1 MNNDS
6 IVKLELNKILAIC
19 SSYAV
24 LSFAR
29 DEIVSLTPTG
39 ELNEVRAR
47 LALTSECDRLLFKL
61 GVGKPEFFPDVT
73 GELVRASKGS
83 VLSCRELMDVNC
95 LLRSARSAY
104 NAISGADDDCVNGMK
119 ELAAKLCFDENLEND
134 IADKIISDEQVSD
147 HASEA
152 LYSIRLKIK
161 ALNEKIRASLSEY
174 ASGKDK
180 EYLQEGIVTIR
191 NDRYVVPV
199 KSEYKSKVKGFIHDR
214 SQSGATFFI
223 EPEYIFNLNNELI
236 ALTIDEKEEVERIL
250 KALSAR
256 VGAMREK
263 LEADVKVL
271 TKMDVY
277 FAMAEYGYSIKATC
291 PRVNKRGVIDIIKG
305 RHPLIDKDKVVPVS
319 VSLGRKYSYL
329 LLSGA
334 NTGGKTVTLK
344 MVGLF
349 CLMAECGLF
358 IPAAAGSEVCAFSK
372 VFCDVGDSQSI
383 EESLSTFSS
392 HMTNVVSICKEADCD
407 SLVLIDELGGG
418 TNPDEGQAIARAVC
432 EHLVNLNSH
441 GIVTTH
447 FTALKEF
454 AYSLK
459 GMENA
464 AMQFDGATLKP
475 LYSIKIGLVG
485 ASNALAIS
493 RRLGMPADILNKA
506 EEYLSDEGRA
516 YDNILKRAEESRK
529 AFDEARA
536 EAEKSEREWRER
548 SEEAGKNLAALEKER
563 KSLAVSA
570 RAETRRIVGERAARA
585 EELLAEMEE
594 IFEKE
599 EISQT
604 DLIRARTL
612 KNKLEDEAYILDG
625 ESVSVTEV
633 PVDPDKLKVGEKVF
647 VESLQSVGTVLSYNK
662 IKGEAEVLCG
672 NVKMHVK
679 VSLLKYAPQPPRE
692 KSVNKKANKS
702 LKNVKVNRKFAPSA
716 PELEINVIG
725 MTVEEALYEV
735 ENFLDKAIIDNL
747 EQVKIIHGMGT
758 GKLRSA
764 IAQRLKGHRG
774 VKEFRLGAY
783 GEGESGV
790 TIVTLK

>member
-1 MNNDS
+1 MNEDS
-6 IVKLELNKILAIC
+6 IVKLELNKILALC
-19 SSYAV
+19 ASFAV
-24 LSFAR
+24 LNSSKDA
-29 DEIVSLTPTG
+29 IISLKPTG
-39 ELNEVRAR
+39 ELKEVRAR

-61 GVGKPEFFPDVT
+61 GVGKVEYFPDVT
-73 GELVRASKGS
+73 DNLIRASKGAA
-83 VLSCRELMDVNC
+83 LSCGELLDVNC

-104 NAISGADDDCVNGMK
+104 QSISGVDDGEVSGMK
-119 ELAAKLCFDENLEND
+119 ELASKLYFDENLEED
-134 IADKIISDEQVSD
+134 IQSKIISSEQVSD
-147 HASEA
+147 YASDA
-152 LYSIRLKIK
+152 LFSIRSRIK
-161 ALNEKIRASLSEY
+161 NLNEKIRASLSEY

-191 NDRYVVPV
+191 NDRYVIPV
-199 KSEYKSKVKGFIHDR
+199 KAEYKGRVKGFVHDR

-223 EPEYIFNLNNELI
+223 EPEYILNLNNELI
-236 ALTIDEKEEVERIL
+236 ALSIDEKEEVERIL

-256 VGAMREK
+256 VGAMRER
-263 LEADVKVL
+263 LEADAEVL
-271 TKMDVY
+271 TQMDTY
-277 FAMAEYGYSIKATC
+277 FARAEYGYSIKATC
-291 PRVNKRGVIDIIKG
+291 PQVNKRGYIDIIKG

-319 VSLGRKYSYL
+319 VQLGKDYTYL

-358 IPAAAGSEVCAFSK
+358 IPAASGSEVCAFSK

-392 HMTNVVSICKEADCD
+392 HMTNVVSICEEADND

-418 TNPDEGQAIARAVC
+418 TNPDEGQAIAKAVC
-432 EHLVNLNSH
+432 EHLINVNSH

-447 FTALKEF
+447 FTTLKEF

-475 LYSIKIGLVG
+475 LYSIKIGLAG

-493 RRLGMPADILNKA
+493 RRLGMPSDILEKA

-516 YDNILKRAEESRK
+516 YDNILKRAEESRI
-529 AFDEARA
+529 AADEARA
-536 EAEKSEREWRER
+536 RAEKSEREWSEK
-548 SEEAGKNLAALEKER
+548 SEEVKKNLAALEKER
-563 KSLAVSA
+563 KSLTVSA
-570 RAETRRIVGERAARA
+570 RAETRRIVNERTERA
-585 EELLAEMEE
+585 EQLLTEIEE
-594 IFEKE
+594 IFKKE
-599 EISQT
+599 EISQS
-604 DLIRARTL
+604 DLIKARTL
-612 KNKLEDEAYILDG
+612 KNKLKDEAYLLD
-625 ESVSVTEV
+625 EENIPVTYA
-633 PVDPDKLKVGEKVF
+633 PVEPDKLKVGQQVF
-647 VESLQSVGTVLSYNK
+647 VESLQSNGTVLSYNK
-662 IKGEAEVLCG
+662 NKGEAEVLCG

-679 VSLLKYAPQPPRE
+679 ASLLKYAPQAPRNQI
-692 KSVNKKANKS
+692 SKKTA
-702 LKNVKVNRKFAPSA
+702 KNVKVNKRFAPSA

-735 ENFLDKAIIDNL
+735 ENFLDKAITDNL

-764 IAQRLKGHRG
+764 IAQRLKSHRG
-774 VKEFRLGAY
+774 VKEYRLGAY

-790 TIVTLK
+790 TIVTLR